1 MSTRSRLMVVLA
13 ASAVGLVALAGVAGA
28 HASLSSSD
36 PADGALLQSSPSQ
49 VTLTF
54 TERPDPS
61 LTIVHVLDSTGA
73 QVESGPAEPVPGQ
86 PVQIREP
93 VGTLPKGVYTVTWRT
108 VSEADG
114 HVTAGAFSFGVGVSP
129 AGAPAPSGGVVAQTP
144 SPSPLSVAGRW
155 ALYVGLSVMLA
166 FGSTGLIAFGG
177 RLPRRRSVLIGASIL
192 AAAGAVAMTVAER
205 SVVGV
210 PLGTLLGSSAGG
222 KFVWLLVAVA
232 VATVLG
238 IVAALLGG
246 RTLSILVAVAAAG
259 ALLARALGG
268 HASGAGLAAFNVG
281 LQWIHLLGVGVWI
294 GGLVWLALVV
304 RSDTDAERGGEVRTF
319 SLLAGAGL
327 GAVAI
332 TGTLRAVD
340 VLGGWAALLHVFST
354 SYGTTLAI
362 KVSLAVVLIGLGTF
376 NHYVN
381 VPRYASSGR
390 AVLRRLAGAELV
402 LAAGVFALTG
412 VLTGLPPASEARA
425 PVSQAAKP
433 LVVNGSDFATTTR
446 VRLQVTPGTIGPNRF
461 VADVTDYDTGQPVDA
476 DRVSLTFSLP
486 GQPDVGSTLA
496 LKHQADGTWAAQS
509 TALAIDGRW
518 EVLALVENA
527 SGSTQVSLTL
537 TPRAPPQQV
546 SVSRVAGQPDLYT
559 ITLAGGVQIQSYV
572 DPGTLGTN
580 QLHVTAFDASG
591 NELPLGSISVHAE
604 SPSSTDMLDMQRFS
618 AGHFVAN
625 LDIVPGP
632 WRFLISATAK
642 DGSNLTASFQ
652 QTFGG

>member
-1 MSTRSRLMVVLA
+1 MSTRSRLLMMLA
-13 ASAVGLVALAGVAGA
+13 GSAVWFVALAGVAGA

-49 VTLTF
+49 VLLTF

-61 LTIVHVLDSTGA
+61 LTIVHVLDSSGA
-73 QVESGPAEPVPGQ
+73 QVESGPAEPVSSQ
-86 PVQIREP
+86 PFQIREP
-93 VGTLPKGVYTVTWRT
+93 VGTLAKGVYTVTWRT

-129 AGAPAPSGGVVAQTP
+129 AGAPAPSGGVAQTP
-144 SPSPLSVAGRW
+144 SPSPLSVAGKW
-155 ALYVGLSVMLA
+155 GLYLGLSVLLA
-166 FGSTGLIAFGG
+166 FGSTGRIAFGG
-177 RLPRRRSVLIGASIL
+177 RLPRRGSVLIGASVL

-210 PLGTLLGSSAGG
+210 PLGTLLRSSAGG
-222 KFVWLLVAVA
+222 KLVWLLIAVA
-232 VATVLG
+232 VAAALG
-238 IVAALLGG
+238 IVAALRGG
-246 RTLSILVAVAAAG
+246 RTVSALVAVAAAG
-259 ALLARALGG
+259 ALLARVLGG
-268 HASGAGLAAFNVG
+268 HAAGAGLVVLNVG

-294 GGLVWLALVV
+294 GGLVWLALVI
-304 RSDTDAERGGEVRTF
+304 RADTEAERGGEVRTF

-327 GAVAI
+327 GTVAI

-340 VLGGWAALLHVFST
+340 VLGGWGALLHVFST

-362 KVSLAVVLIGLGTF
+362 KVSVAVVLIGLGTF

-390 AVLRRLAGAELV
+390 AVLRRLAGAELI

-412 VLTGLPPASEARA
+412 VLTGLPPASGARA
-425 PVSQAAKP
+425 PVARAAKP
-433 LVVNGSDFATTTR
+433 LVVTGSDFATTTR
-446 VRLQVTPGTIGPNRF
+446 IRLQVTPGTIGPNRF
-461 VADVTDYDTGQPVDA
+461 VADVTDYDTGQPVEA
-476 DRVSLTFSLP
+476 DHVSLTFSLP

-496 LKHQADGTWAAQS
+496 LKHQSDGTWAAQG
-509 TALAIDGRW
+509 TALAIEGRW
-518 EVLALVENA
+518 NVQALVENA
-527 SGSTQVSLTL
+527 SGSTQVSLSL
-537 TPRAPPQQV
+537 TPRAPPEQM

-559 ITLAGGVQIQSYV
+559 ITLAGGVEIQAYV
-572 DPGTLGTN
+572 DPGTPGTN

-591 NELPLGSISVHAE
+591 QELPLDSISVHAE
-604 SPSSTDMLDMQRFS
+604 ASTGMNMLDMQRFS

-632 WRFLISATAK
+632 WRFMISAMAK
-642 DGSNLTASFQ
+642 DGSILTASFQ